1 MFRTFTGGSA
11 HTAPDRLDGAWE
23 ATVRSGGVTVREA
36 LRPEAALGA
45 AVVATGGAF
54 LLLTGDD
61 WGDDLAT
68 SLSDLPWPAVV
79 AALLLPVIVVV
90 HFVCAA
96 VALRAVS
103 GRRLALRATTLA
115 QLAAAAT
122 NRLVPNGI
130 GGAGVNLRYL
140 LRVGVAPGAASSSLA
155 ALAVVGAATDAA
167 YVGAVSAFGPAVG
180 LSGGAHELHA
190 LAAGGLH
197 AGSHPALILLA
208 GAGLAVLLAACR
220 RGRHGV
226 VAGAHEALRHATE
239 LVRRPRRVTAAAL
252 ASAATT
258 VVLSAGF
265 LLTVLAWGRAA
276 NPLPAGA
283 VVAVYLVASAIGGA
297 TPLPPF
303 LGVTEAALV
312 GGLVLGGYTSAS
324 AILCV
329 VVFRAMTYWL
339 PLPVGVLAAHHLRRA
354 NLL

>member
-1 MFRTFTGGSA
+1 M
-11 HTAPDRLDGAWE
+11 
-23 ATVRSGGVTVREA
+23 RSGGVTIREA

-45 AVVATGGAF
+45 VVLATAGALM
-54 LLLTGDD
+54 LLSSDD
-61 WGDDLAT
+61 WGDDLSSSMA
-68 SLSDLPWPAVV
+68 DLPWPAVV
-79 AALLLPVIVVV
+79 AALVLPVVVVV
-90 HFVCAA
+90 HFICAA

-103 GRRLALRATTLA
+103 GRRLALGATTLA

-140 LRVGVAPGAASSSLA
+140 LRAGASPGAASSALA

-167 YVGAVSAFGPAVG
+167 YVGAVTTIGPSVG

-190 LAAGGLH
+190 LAARGLR
-197 AGSHPALILLA
+197 AGSHPALL
-208 GAGLAVLLAACR
+208 LLAAAGLVVFLVVRR
-220 RGRHGV
+220 RGLHGV
-226 VAGAHEALRHATE
+226 AAQAGEAFRHATE
-239 LVRRPRRVTAAAL
+239 LIRRPRRVTAATL

-265 LLTVLAWGRAA
+265 LLCVDAWGRAA

-283 VVAVYLVASAIGGA
+283 IVAVYLVASALGGA
-297 TPLPPF
+297 TPLPAF
-303 LGVTEAALV
+303 LGATEAALV
-312 GGLVLGGYTSAS
+312 GGLVLGGYSSAS

-329 VVFRAMTYWL
+329 VIFRVMTYWL